1 MKLLCCSRVWSFGD
15 FKTLGAL
22 PESILS
28 SPLLSY
34 KSQNSILLIL
44 SWKWKWSHSVLSNSL
59 QPHGL
64 SPTRLLHPWD
74 FPGKNTG
81 VGCHFLLQG
90 SFLIQGSNPG
100 LPHCRQMLYHLS
112 HQGSPNF
119 VLDTDYKPSTPLSSA
134 ANAWAAHC
142 LEVQFKAWKSGPT
155 GSGTMRPVSPSAV
168 RLSVAKWS

>member
-112 HQGSPNF
+112 HQGSQINSASTHKKVYHQYKVPLLPQIPF
-119 VLDTDYKPSTPLSSA
+119 VQVNHIYVSVTLK
-134 ANAWAAHC
+134 
-142 LEVQFKAWKSGPT
+142 KSI
-155 GSGTMRPVSPSAV
+155 
-168 RLSVAKWS
+168 